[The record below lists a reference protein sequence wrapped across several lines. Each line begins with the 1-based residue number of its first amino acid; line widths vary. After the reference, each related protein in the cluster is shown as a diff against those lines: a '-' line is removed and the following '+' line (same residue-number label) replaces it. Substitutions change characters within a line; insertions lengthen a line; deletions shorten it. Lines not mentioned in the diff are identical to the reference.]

1 MSNVVFLGPV
11 VRALLR
17 RTEVCVDSAIFSSV
31 FSPPRVGGRSAGNAC
46 ALRGTRAGP
55 WSLARCRGEST
66 VERNSET
73 PLPGRPGQC
82 SPLSSIPAQANSLSD
97 DRLVYQCVLS
107 ASQRANLVHEPV
119 DWSLAGVEESRDSTH
134 GVKSCPPGGRFFENN
149 SKSI

>member
-66 VERNSET
+66 VERTAKPS
-73 PLPGRPGQC
+73 PRQAGPMQSAVVHPSASKLC
-82 SPLSSIPAQANSLSD
+82 SPM
-97 DRLVYQCVLS
+97 S
-107 ASQRANLVHEPV
+107 ASCTSVCCQSASAQR
-119 DWSLAGVEESRDSTH
+119 DTGAGDSR
-134 GVKSCPPGGRFFENN
+134 PPAGRERPLN
-149 SKSI
+149 SPRCLP

>member
-73 PLPGRPGQC
+73 LSPAGRANAVRCRPSQRKQTR
-82 SPLSSIPAQANSLSD
+82 SPM
-97 DRLVYQCVLS
+97 S
-107 ASQRANLVHEPV
+107 ASCTSVCCQSVSAQR
-119 DWSLAGVEESRDSTH
+119 DTGAGDSR
-134 GVKSCPPGGRFFENN
+134 PPAGRERPLN
-149 SKSI
+149 SPRCLP

>member
-73 PLPGRPGQC
+73 LSPAGR
-82 SPLSSIPAQANSLSD
+82 ANAVRCRPSQRKQTLLSD
-97 DRLVYQCVLS
+97 ERLVYQCVLS